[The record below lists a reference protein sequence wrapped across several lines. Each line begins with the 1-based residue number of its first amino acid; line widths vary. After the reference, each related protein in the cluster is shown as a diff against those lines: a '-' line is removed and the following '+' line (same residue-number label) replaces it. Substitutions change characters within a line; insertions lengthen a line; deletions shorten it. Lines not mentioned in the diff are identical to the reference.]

1 MDYGSTGGTG
11 RVGGK
16 FGTNLRK
23 NLIPMAALDLS
34 SIPSHINTIERLFVW
49 AGQALQSSANGLQV
63 NVVANGGSAP
73 LVQVY
78 PAKTVD
84 NVDRWIVSAYI
95 PLNWEELN
103 SPTEKTWMATKEVS
117 NTVPGENLMTN

>member
-1 MDYGSTGGTG
+1 
-11 RVGGK
+11 
-16 FGTNLRK
+16 
-23 NLIPMAALDLS
+23 MAALVLS
-34 SIPSHINTIERLFVW
+34 AIPSHINTIERLLVW
-49 AGQALQSSANGLQV
+49 AAQALQSSANGLQV

-103 SPTEKTWMATKEVS
+103 SATEKTWMATKEVS
-117 NTVPGENLMTN
+117 NTAPGENLMGN

>member
-1 MDYGSTGGTG
+1 
-11 RVGGK
+11 
-16 FGTNLRK
+16 
-23 NLIPMAALDLS
+23 MAALDLS

-95 PLNWEELN
+95 PLVWEELN
-103 SPTEKTWMATKEVS
+103 SSTEKTWMATKEVS
-117 NTVPGENLMTN
+117 NTMPGENLMTN